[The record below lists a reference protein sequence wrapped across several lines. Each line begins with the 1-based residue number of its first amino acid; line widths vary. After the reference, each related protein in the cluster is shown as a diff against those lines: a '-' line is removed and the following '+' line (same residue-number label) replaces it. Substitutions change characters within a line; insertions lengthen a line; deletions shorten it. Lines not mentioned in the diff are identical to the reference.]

1 MVSIPRLVTPR
12 RLSLVL
18 LIVYLVYMVYLKDV
32 KEEKEEVRVETV
44 HYRFRG
50 SGSGVLKNTK
60 SGQK

>member
-18 LIVYLVYMVYLKDV
+18 LIVYLVYMVYLKDI

-44 HYRFRG
+44 HYRLRG
-50 SGSGVLKNTK
+50 SVGF
-60 SGQK
+60 